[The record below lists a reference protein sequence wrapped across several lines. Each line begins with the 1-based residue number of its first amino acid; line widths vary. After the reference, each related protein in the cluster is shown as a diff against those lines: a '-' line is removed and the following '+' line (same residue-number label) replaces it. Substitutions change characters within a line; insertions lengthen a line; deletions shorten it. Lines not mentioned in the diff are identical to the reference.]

1 MGTREMLARGY
12 RPHSETGTVRDRRR
26 RRAHVLTV
34 ANNKGGVGKSTTVV
48 NLAAEL
54 ASRDYR
60 VLVVD
65 LDSQGHAGRGL
76 GRVARPR
83 SVTVH
88 DVLRR
93 PDASLDDGI
102 VETLDP
108 GVDLL
113 PADGDFDGDVHVSDP
128 CRLARALDEIVW
140 HYDFVLIDTPP
151 SVPRLLVAALM
162 ASEAVLIPALLD
174 DLSIDGVTRFMR
186 TFHEVVTSHNA
197 ALTTALIVPTRVD
210 TRSALQRAALDE
222 LGRRFGRD
230 LVSAGIRID
239 IGLSEAFARRRPLR
253 AFRRASR
260 AVADFADLA
269 DQVLRRLGEELI
281 RMPSPDEGAAVEI
294 TD

>member
-1 MGTREMLARGY
+1 MFARGY
-12 RPHSETGTVRDRRR
+12 RPHSEAGTVRDRRR
-26 RRAHVLTV
+26 RPARVLTV

-93 PDASLDDGI
+93 PDATLEDGI

-113 PADGDFDGDVHVSDP
+113 PADGDFDGDVHVTDP
-128 CRLARALDEIVW
+128 CRLARALGEIVW

-174 DLSIDGVTRFMR
+174 DLSIDGVSRFMR

-197 ALTTALIVPTRVD
+197 ALTTALIVPIRVD
-210 TRSALQRAALDE
+210 TRSALQRGAFDE
-222 LGRRFGRD
+222 LCRRHGHAM
-230 LVSAGIRID
+230 VSAGIRID
-239 IGLSEAFARRRPLR
+239 VGVSEAFARRRPLR

-269 DQVLRRLGEELI
+269 DRVLRLLGEELI
-281 RMPSPDEGAAVEI
+281 RLPTPDEAPALET

>member
-1 MGTREMLARGY
+1 MLARGY
-12 RPHSETGTVRDRRR
+12 RPHSKTGKVRDRRL
-26 RRAHVLTV
+26 RRARVLTV

-76 GRVARPR
+76 GRAARAR
-83 SVTVH
+83 AVTVH

-93 PDASLDDGI
+93 PDASLEDGL

-113 PADGDFDGDVHVSDP
+113 PADADFDGDVHVSDP
-128 CRLARALDEIVW
+128 RRLAKALDEIVW

-174 DLSIDGVTRFMR
+174 DLSIDGVSRFMR
-186 TFHEVVTSHNA
+186 TFHGVVTSHNA
-197 ALTTALIVPTRVD
+197 ALTTALIIPTRVD
-210 TRSALQRAALDE
+210 TRSALQRAALDD
-222 LGRRFGRD
+222 LARRYGRAM
-230 LVSAGIRID
+230 VSAGIRID
-239 IGLSEAFARRRPLR
+239 VGLSEAFARRRPLR

-269 DQVLRRLGEELI
+269 DQILRLLGEDLI
-281 RMPSPDEGAAVEI
+281 RLPSPDEVPGVET

>member
-1 MGTREMLARGY
+1 MLARGY
-12 RPHSETGTVRDRRR
+12 RPHSETGTVRDRRP
-26 RRAHVLTV
+26 RRAHVLTI

-93 PDASLDDGI
+93 RDASLEGGI

-113 PADGDFDGDVHVSDP
+113 PADGEFDGDVHVTEP
-128 CRLARALDEIVW
+128 RRLAKALAEIVW

-174 DLSIDGVTRFMR
+174 DLSIDGVSRFMR

-197 ALTTALIVPTRVD
+197 ALTTALIVPIRVD
-210 TRSALQRAALDE
+210 TRSALQRASLDE
-222 LGRRFGRD
+222 LRRRHGHAM
-230 LVSAGIRID
+230 VSAGIRID
-239 IGLSEAFARRRPLR
+239 VGLSEAFARRRPLR

-269 DQVLRRLGEELI
+269 DQVLRLLGEELI
-281 RMPSPDEGAAVEI
+281 RLPAPDEAPALAT